1 MMRTDAGFY
10 LLYTLEENSPFV
22 IPARTILS
30 DLNAWGGSA
39 ASIPYKTG
47 KAIGKSLHAFMLED
61 ILSGWTGDW
70 DKDLI
75 SRVKSGTVARFN
87 LSITIALETDNV

>member
-1 MMRTDAGFY
+1 
-10 LLYTLEENSPFV
+10 
-22 IPARTILS
+22 
-30 DLNAWGGSA
+30 
-39 ASIPYKTG
+39 
-47 KAIGKSLHAFMLED
+47 MLED

-87 LSITIALETDNV
+87 LSITIALGTDNI